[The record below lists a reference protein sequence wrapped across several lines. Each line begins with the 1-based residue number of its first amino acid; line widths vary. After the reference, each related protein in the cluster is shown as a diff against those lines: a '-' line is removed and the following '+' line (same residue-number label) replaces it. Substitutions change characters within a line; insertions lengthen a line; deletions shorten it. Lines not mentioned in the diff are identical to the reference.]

1 MLRDY
6 GSVVSRIEAFEALES
21 KVEVLSEISGYP
33 VFRVIRSR
41 QLDLPV
47 VMINSGTHGDAP
59 ASVEGAL
66 QFLEGALDSWLD
78 DFQFEVIPCLNPY
91 GYVHD
96 QRENELGIDIN
107 WAYLNDTVPEINIV
121 KEYLSLIHI

>member
-6 GSVVSRIEAFEALES
+6 GSVVSRIEAFEARES

-47 VMINSGTHGDAP
+47 
-59 ASVEGAL
+59 
-66 QFLEGALDSWLD
+66 
-78 DFQFEVIPCLNPY
+78 
-91 GYVHD
+91 
-96 QRENELGIDIN
+96 
-107 WAYLNDTVPEINIV
+107 
-121 KEYLSLIHI
+121 